1 MARCRSSTLKGVLSS
16 TGSGRWGVS
25 RAVPYPTTITEP
37 AATRHTAGS
46 GRPVTP
52 ARPRGSYLY
61 RRYAGNPATQGKVEN
76 LYGIKVRESG
86 AEVLVELWGEFDLFS
101 LDDLRRTLNG
111 VLDLRKKTLVNLFGI
126 TFLDLASARE
136 LAIRA
141 QVYARHLTFHN
152 PSPQVMAS
160 VEASGLGSWLRFHS
174 GPDREEPP
182 IFSEAP
188 S

>member
-76 LYGIKVRESG
+76 LYGIEVRESG
-86 AEVLVELWGEFDLFS
+86 AGVLVELWGEFDLFS
-101 LDDLRRTLNG
+101 LSDLRGKLNAA
-111 VLDLRKKTLVNLFGI
+111 LDLHRTTLVDLSGI
-126 TFLDLASARE
+126 TFLDLVSARE
-136 LAIRA
+136 LAVRS
-141 QVYARHLTFHN
+141 QLYAHHLTLRN
-152 PSPQVMAS
+152 PSSQVRAS
-160 VEASGLGSWLRFHS
+160 LEAFGLWSWIPFHP
-174 GPDREEPP
+174 GAGQEEPP
-182 IFSEAP
+182 VVSEA
-188 S
+188 SH